1 MGGCHR
7 TPESGCFVTPA
18 QKLERLEAVLARVLL
33 RATSQTPPLTR
44 AAAPEPA
51 APAGDV
57 VTTPSAPAPAVDAEF
72 EWPTRPPPPPEAAIA
87 EEAHLVEPPID
98 TSLDSRERLVAAAEA
113 SPPAADLG
121 PAVDAHIEP
130 QTSADA
136 PAVDVTPSDH
146 PVLEQQSPSELDSER
161 PQDAD
166 VEIEQPPASSRRPL
180 GPEPEEQIARIAFG
194 SDTEE
199 PPRHTPPPESGRLPS
214 PDESDLRAEIDSPG
228 TLDPFEAKTDERPL
242 AARPAN
248 PRSPGSRLVV
258 VETRAVLPTDGD
270 VAKVAN
276 DASVKEPLSFAELL
290 RASLAL

>member
-1 MGGCHR
+1 MR
-7 TPESGCFVTPA
+7 LLPQSTPNSNGQHVLRRHPKPLSLKRLISWSRRSTP
-18 QKLERLEAVLARVLL
+18 R
-33 RATSQTPPLTR
+33 SI
-44 AAAPEPA
+44 AAN
-51 APAGDV
+51 G
-57 VTTPSAPAPAVDAEF
+57 
-72 EWPTRPPPPPEAAIA
+72 W
-87 EEAHLVEPPID
+87 
-98 TSLDSRERLVAAAEA
+98 
-113 SPPAADLG
+113 SPQPKHHPQRRNLG

-146 PVLEQQSPSELDSER
+146 PFLEQQSPSELDSER

-290 RASLAL
+290 RASLALWQFFLRESDHGTHRPPGSSSTPGG